1 MGSSQSTPHVRTPST
16 TRTQAKRSVGFNS
29 HARYG
34 QNIDGAEH
42 CEFTGMILSPWSNCL
57 REGGSSQACKCRRLV
72 EAVQKPIA
80 ADEPIGRQVRRCSVF
95 SRVAD
100 HLGDAKCIP
109 LFLEL
114 WPNPLA
120 PWPRYTVPNLRLCD
134 GFYMYTVNFTQK
146 NTRQSKFSLILFD
159 FHTEVSE

>member
-1 MGSSQSTPHVRTPST
+1 
-16 TRTQAKRSVGFNS
+16 
-29 HARYG
+29 
-34 QNIDGAEH
+34 
-42 CEFTGMILSPWSNCL
+42 MILSPWSNCL

-109 LFLEL
+109 LFLCASAESSGSVATL
-114 WPNPLA
+114 YCSKPT
-120 PWPRYTVPNLRLCD
+120 TV
-134 GFYMYTVNFTQK
+134 
-146 NTRQSKFSLILFD
+146 
-159 FHTEVSE
+159 